1 MSTPSLTELRDEIA
15 RLCDD
20 VAVGRLTLQTVFTE
34 AEHDDAPLANNYVYV
49 VKVIERIPN
58 VGKVKARR
66 SLSELDIS
74 ERCHVGDLT
83 PLQRSTIVDQVARS

>member
-1 MSTPSLTELRDEIA
+1 
-15 RLCDD
+15 
-20 VAVGRLTLQTVFTE
+20 
-34 AEHDDAPLANNYVYV
+34 VYV

-66 SLSELDIS
+66 ILSELDIS